1 MRRTVALTWA
11 STMVGR
17 MSNSTSSAE
26 IRPRRPV
33 PRGIA
38 ADGPAVLSY
47 GFRPFFLLA
56 GIFAPIA
63 LVVWIGALA
72 GYWPVGGRN
81 GPIDWHA
88 HEMLFGY
95 AAAALAGFVLT
106 AVPNWTGKLP
116 VAGRPL
122 LGLATLWLV
131 GRLANGFPELV
142 GEGVGALLDCLFL
155 PVLAGVVI
163 REVVTGKNWK
173 NLRVAA
179 GISAL
184 AALNIAFHVA
194 GLAGWD
200 AMPVLR
206 LTVVLFTLMIT
217 LIGGRIVP
225 SFTRNYLAKAGATR
239 FPRPAGRLDEAVL
252 LATLV
257 AGLAWGVLP
266 QGPVTAALAALAA
279 ALQAVRLAGW
289 RGWATWREPLLGVL
303 HVGYAFVPVGLA
315 AIALSALGVMAEPSA
330 LHLITVGAI
339 GLMTLA
345 VMTRATRGHTGR
357 ALTAS
362 PTTTL
367 SYCCLLAAAV
377 LRPFAEAVPAGYSV
391 LLDASGV
398 AFILAFVLFVV
409 EYAPMLLG
417 RSRAGD
423 NRSQRAKHQA

>member
-1 MRRTVALTWA
+1 MN
-11 STMVGR
+11 
-17 MSNSTSSAE
+17 NSTSSGE
-26 IRPRRPV
+26 IRTRRPV

-38 ADGPAVLSY
+38 AGGPAVLSY

-56 GIFAPIA
+56 GLFAPIA
-63 LVVWIGALA
+63 LAVWIGALA
-72 GYWPVGGRN
+72 GYWPVGGRS

-116 VAGRPL
+116 VAGWPL
-122 LGLATLWLV
+122 LGLVALWLV
-131 GRLANGFPELV
+131 GRLASGLPGLA
-142 GEGVGALLDCLFL
+142 GEGAGALLDCLFL

-163 REVVTGKNWK
+163 REVVMGRNWK
-173 NLRVAA
+173 NLRVAG

-217 LIGGRIVP
+217 LVGGRLVP
-225 SFTRNYLAKAGATR
+225 SFTRNYLAKAGTTR
-239 FPRPAGRLDEAVL
+239 FPRPAGHFDEVVL
-252 LATLV
+252 LATLL
-257 AGLAWGVLP
+257 AGLSWGVLP
-266 QGPVTAALAALAA
+266 QGAATAALAAVAA
-279 ALQAVRLAGW
+279 VLQAVRLAGW
-289 RGWATWREPLLGVL
+289 RGWAIWREPLLGVL
-303 HVGYAFVPVGLA
+303 HVGYAFVPAGLA
-315 AIALSALGVMAEPSA
+315 ATALSALGIMAEPSA
-330 LHLITVGAI
+330 LHLITVGAV

-357 ALTAS
+357 PLTAS

-367 SYCCLLAAAV
+367 SYCCLFAAAV
-377 LRPFAEAVPAGYSV
+377 LRPLAEAVPALYSV
-391 LLDASGV
+391 LLDASGA
-398 AFILAFVLFVV
+398 AFILAFVLFVG
-409 EYAPMLLG
+409 EYAPMLLS
-417 RSRAGD
+417 RSRAQHD
-423 NRSQRAKHQA
+423 